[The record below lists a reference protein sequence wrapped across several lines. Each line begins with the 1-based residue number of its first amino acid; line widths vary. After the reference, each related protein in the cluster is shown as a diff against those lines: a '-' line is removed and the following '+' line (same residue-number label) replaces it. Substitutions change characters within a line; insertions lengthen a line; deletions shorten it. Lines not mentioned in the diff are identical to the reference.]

1 METID
6 EERVFAALSEVLDPE
21 IGINIVDLG
30 LIYGVDIC
38 SGAVRVSMTMT
49 TPACPMHSFLS
60 RVAEDAVRGRIPEA
74 QSVEVL
80 LVWEPPW
87 SPERMSA
94 AAKHQLGW
102 QS

>member
-1 METID
+1 M
-6 EERVFAALSEVLDPE
+6 
-21 IGINIVDLG
+21 NIVDLG
-30 LIYGVDIC
+30 LVYGVELTPQ
-38 SGAVRVSMTMT
+38 RVEVTMTMT

-60 RVAEDAVRGRIPEA
+60 RLAGDAVRARIPEA
-74 QSVEVL
+74 RSVAVL

-87 SPERMSA
+87 SPERMSP